1 MDKKFDG
8 GPVMK
13 EIKTFLEDNF
23 ATNDKS
29 ELSKPS
35 HGMILVEFTFLLKF
49 NKFDLYI
56 DIIF

>member
-1 MDKKFDG
+1 LSRQALQKGFTEQSMDKKFDG

-35 HGMILVEFTFLLKF
+35 HGMILVEFTFL
-49 NKFDLYI
+49 
-56 DIIF
+56 

>member
-35 HGMILVEFTFLLKF
+35 HGMILVEYTFFYK
-49 NKFDLYI
+49 I
-56 DIIF
+56 